1 MERPRWQQASRQ
13 AGTGQQRAEHV
24 GRARQSA
31 AIRMWRGCAG
41 RICRRTSVGR
51 QSTGN
56 ARRRKERHVSGCG
69 GVCEFS
75 RHRFKLQRERERER
89 ERELTSRFPAPPP
102 GPRRLPCPRGGQVS
116 HTIPTC
122 PPPTGLCAVPARSS
136 SAAWLQCFV
145 LVVKDSERD
154 QDLAVGVLHCFLIK
168 TKSRLMTAVRRSRA
182 AATRWRLGMPAFLMC
197 FLAQVLRACHA
208 VVACECPL
216 CDCPDTLRRD
226 ATY

>member
-1 MERPRWQQASRQ
+1 MAGKASYGGGAPMERPRWQQASRQ

-75 RHRFKLQRERERER
+75 RHRFKLQRERERESSPLGFQLPLR
-89 ERELTSRFPAPPP
+89 VLDVYHAPGEVRSAIPYQLARLQPACARFQ
-102 GPRRLPCPRGGQVS
+102 RG
-116 HTIPTC
+116 
-122 PPPTGLCAVPARSS
+122 VPARRGFSASS
-136 SAAWLQCFV
+136 SSS
-145 LVVKDSERD
+145 KTRSEIR
-154 QDLAVGVLHCFLIK
+154 
-168 TKSRLMTAVRRSRA
+168 
-182 AATRWRLGMPAFLMC
+182 
-197 FLAQVLRACHA
+197 
-208 VVACECPL
+208 
-216 CDCPDTLRRD
+216 TLL
-226 ATY
+226 